1 MAPKIN
7 KNLNIG
13 KIPSSPSTKS
23 IKDKKL
29 AANPV
34 HHLFGYYYYFIY

>member
-1 MAPKIN
+1 MAPKTY
-7 KNLNIG
+7 KG
-13 KIPSSPSTKS
+13 STTSAHKA

-34 HHLFGYYYYFIY
+34 YHLFGYYLKQK

>member
-1 MAPKIN
+1 MAPKQSSNLGKAN
-7 KNLNIG
+7 KAL
-13 KIPSSPSTKS
+13 
-23 IKDKKL
+23 KDKRL

>member
-1 MAPKIN
+1 MAPKTY
-7 KNLNIG
+7 KG
-13 KIPSSPSTKS
+13 TTAAHKA